1 MQILHVGLACRSE
14 VESDR
19 FYQDLLGLSKQ
30 DPKTLSRD
38 LANAIFGVDRQLI
51 MINYVGDDVRFEIF
65 ITDTAGDH
73 AGDTAGGTA
82 GGTPGDTP
90 RVPSG
95 PIAHTCLAVDDLEEF
110 LTRCRAL
117 DVEVARIPRG
127 NYTVT
132 FIKDYAGNLFEVK
145 DR

>member
-14 VESDR
+14 AESDR

-30 DPKTLSRD
+30 EPKTLSRD
-38 LANAIFGVDRQLI
+38 LAHAIFGVDRQLI

-65 ITDTAGDH
+65 IT
-73 AGDTAGGTA
+73 DTAGGTA

>member
-1 MQILHVGLACRSE
+1 MQILHVGLACRYE
-14 VESDR
+14 VEYDR
-19 FYQDLLGLSKQ
+19 FYQGLLGLSKQ

-38 LANAIFGVDRQLI
+38 LAHAIFGVDRELT
-51 MINYVGDDVRFEIF
+51 MINYVGDDVHFEIF
-65 ITDTAGDH
+65 ITDTAGDT
-73 AGDTAGGTA
+73 ARDTA
-82 GGTPGDTP
+82 GDTP

-110 LTRCRAL
+110 LTRCHAL

>member
-38 LANAIFGVDRQLI
+38 LAHAIFGVDRELT
-51 MINYVGDDVRFEIF
+51 MINYVGDDVHFEIF
-65 ITDTAGDH
+65 ITDTAGDT
-73 AGDTAGGTA
+73 ARDTA
-82 GGTPGDTP
+82 GDTP
-90 RVPSG
+90 RDPSG

-110 LTRCRAL
+110 LARCRTL

>member
-14 VESDR
+14 AESDR
-19 FYQDLLGLSKQ
+19 FYRDLLGLSKQ
-30 DPKTLSRD
+30 EPKTLSRD
-38 LANAIFGVDRQLI
+38 LANAIFGIDRELT

-65 ITDTAGDH
+65 TTDTADDTADDTAGDT
-73 AGDTAGGTA
+73 GDNAA
-82 GGTPGDTP
+82 GGTP
-90 RVPSG
+90 G
-95 PIAHTCLAVDDLEEF
+95 PIAHTCIAVDDLEAF

-145 DR
+145 GR

>member
-19 FYQDLLGLSKQ
+19 FYRDLLGLSKQ
-30 DPKTLSRD
+30 EPKTLSRD
-38 LANAIFGVDRQLI
+38 LAHAIFGVDLELT

-65 ITDTAGDH
+65 ITDTAD
-73 AGDTAGGTA
+73 DTTDV
-82 GGTPGDTP
+82 TPG
-90 RVPSG
+90 
-95 PIAHTCLAVDDLEEF
+95 PITHTCIAVDDLEEF

-117 DVEVARIPRG
+117 NVEVARIPRG

>member
-14 VESDR
+14 AESDR

-30 DPKTLSRD
+30 EPKTLSRD
-38 LANAIFGVDRQLI
+38 LANAVFGVDRQLI

-65 ITDTAGDH
+65 ITDTAGD
-73 AGDTAGGTA
+73 TARKI
-82 GGTPGDTP
+82 PGD
-90 RVPSG
+90 PSG
-95 PIAHTCLAVDDLEEF
+95 PIAHTCLAVDDLEDF

>member
-14 VESDR
+14 AESDR

-38 LANAIFGVDRQLI
+38 LAHAIFGVDRELT

-65 ITDTAGDH
+65 ITDTP
-73 AGDTAGGTA
+73 GDTASD
-82 GGTPGDTP
+82 TPGNTP
-90 RVPSG
+90 CDPSG
-95 PIAHTCLAVDDLEEF
+95 PITHTCLAIDDLEAL

-117 DVEVARIPRG
+117 AVEVARIPRG

>member
-1 MQILHVGLACRSE
+1 MRLLHVGLACRSE

-19 FYQDLLGLSKQ
+19 FYRDLLGLSKQ
-30 DPKTLSRD
+30 EPKTLSRD
-38 LANAIFGVDRQLI
+38 LANAIFGVDLELT

-65 ITDTAGDH
+65 ITDTAR
-73 AGDTAGGTA
+73 DTAG
-82 GGTPGDTP
+82 D
-90 RVPSG
+90 PSG

-117 DVEVARIPRG
+117 GVEVAQTPRG

>member
-38 LANAIFGVDRQLI
+38 LAHAIFGVDRELT
-51 MINYVGDDVRFEIF
+51 MINYVGDDVHFEIF
-65 ITDTAGDH
+65 ITDTAGD
-73 AGDTAGGTA
+73 TARDA
-82 GGTPGDTP
+82 AGDTP

>member
-1 MQILHVGLACRSE
+1 VCCSE

-38 LANAIFGVDRQLI
+38 LAHAIFGVDRELT

-65 ITDTAGDH
+65 ITDTAGGI
-73 AGDTAGGTA
+73 AGDTAR
-82 GGTPGDTP
+82 D
-90 RVPSG
+90 PSG

-110 LTRCRAL
+110 LTLCRAL